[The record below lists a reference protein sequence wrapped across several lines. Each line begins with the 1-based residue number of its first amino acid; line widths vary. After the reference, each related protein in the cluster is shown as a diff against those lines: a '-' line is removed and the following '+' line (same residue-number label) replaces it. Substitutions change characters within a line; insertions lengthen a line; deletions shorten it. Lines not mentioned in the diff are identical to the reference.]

1 MSPTN
6 AQAHVKTRLISLLES
21 IKASDAKAITSHLAS
36 LEEIVERE
44 ESSLPQELAHLL
56 KRRSYAKAM
65 AYFDDGIPAK

>member
-6 AQAHVKTRLISLLES
+6 AQAHVKARLISLLES
-21 IKASDAKAITSHLAS
+21 IKSSDAAAITSHLAS

-44 ESSLPQELAHLL
+44 AGSLPQELAHML

-65 AYFDDGIPAK
+65 AFFDDGVPAK